1 MMTDDKIKNIFDGFA
16 PVLPDDAGFMSR
28 LERSMDLADRLRA
41 EARVSRRRA
50 RAAMAAAFAVGII
63 VGALSVTAF
72 PWLRAQI
79 STLARGYAVEW
90 SGSVAW
96 MLIAAATA
104 LSGWLAYD
112 FAGMMATVKKRN

>member
-1 MMTDDKIKNIFDGFA
+1 MMTDDNIKKIFGGFDPA
-16 PVLPDDAGFMSR
+16 LPDDAGFMSR

-41 EARVSRRRA
+41 EARASRCRA
-50 RAAMAAAFAVGII
+50 RVAIAAAFAAGIV

-79 STLARGYAVEW
+79 STVGQGYAAEW
-90 SGSVAW
+90 SDSIAW
-96 MLIAAATA
+96 VLVGAATA